1 VIRRRKNSGSS
12 QTIRPGRRVLTS
24 IAAFA
29 TSVLVASGA
38 QARTW
43 TVQTDGTGDFT
54 SIQEAIVVA
63 DHGDEVLVGPG
74 TYDENIDFLGKRIV
88 VRSQAGPQATTIDGG
103 GRANAVVVFK
113 SGETR
118 ESVLEGFRI
127 TGGRGYLLTPSIRYG
142 GGIFIDGSAPII
154 RHNLIT
160 ENTAISPVD
169 LVTWGFGGGIYCV
182 PRNTSPSALIS
193 QNRVASNTAGAN
205 GGGIAIDGN
214 GAVQIVHNELVS
226 NVTLRG
232 DGGGVWVLSNKSGL
246 EFSDNFVIQNTAADH
261 GGGFYEASFVSGMH
275 FSSTVTRNLFYG
287 NQANAAGQ
295 TGTSGGGL
303 WLRAS
308 NCQVFQNTF
317 IANSGSG
324 PGAQGGNIA
333 IEASGS
339 PRFERNIIALAASG
353 GGVACTGGSPTFVD
367 NIVWQNAG
375 GNGTSLCTN
384 WYTTGGNLVVDP
396 LLCSPDMADGSVAEN
411 SPALTHPSG
420 IIGANPTSGC
430 PGVAVEHTTWSRIKV
445 LLGR

>member
-74 TYDENIDFLGKRIV
+74 TYDENIDFLGKRIA
-88 VRSQAGPQATTIDGG
+88 VRSMSGPEVTTIDGG
-103 GRANAVVVFK
+103 GRLNAVVVFK

-118 ESVLEGFRI
+118 ESILDGFTI
-127 TGGRGYLLTPSIRYG
+127 TGGRGFPFALGTAFG
-142 GGIFIDGSAPII
+142 GGVFVYRAGSSILRNHI
-154 RHNLIT
+154 R
-160 ENTAISPVD
+160 ENSAIYNS
-169 LVTWGFGGGIYCV
+169 TSGFGGGIICAPGDV
-182 PRNTSPSALIS
+182 APSPLIAG
-193 QNRVASNTAGAN
+193 NVIEFNTAGAN
-205 GGGIAIDGN
+205 GGGIAVDGN
-214 GAVQIVHNELVS
+214 GSVEIVDNRIL
-226 NVTLRG
+226 NNTTLRG
-232 DGGGVWVLSNKSGL
+232 DGGGIWVLSNRGGLQVLDNVISG
-246 EFSDNFVIQNTAADH
+246 NTAADH
-261 GGGFYEASFVSGMH
+261 GGGFYEGSAVSGMH
-275 FSSTVTRNLFYG
+275 FTSTVMRNVFHG